1 MTKNEAFLALNITDE
16 SELAEASEM
25 ALFQLKSK
33 YLQQVPPLKLI
44 DSQLKRIKKV
54 RDAVDFFEP
63 SVHPQIK
70 FKLDYLNPKGLLED
84 ELKWYQNNISTIRL
98 QIANAQLADD
108 LLFWVEQ
115 LKNLQIHLFK
125 VLSDVYLIEI
135 SDLNELDV
143 KISDPMDVYQIQKE
157 LSTLLLSKTEIKQ
170 YICTQLSDG
179 LQSDFSPLV
188 KSVIQAQKQLQNYGI
203 RR

>member
-63 SVHPQIK
+63 SVHSQIK